1 MLRHL
6 NDMMNTVLSK
16 YRHILVQ
23 TLQLPVDTLLIFITA
38 SILCSAH
45 GILWSTVD
53 KKAF

>member
-6 NDMMNTVLSK
+6 NDMMNIVLSK

-23 TLQLPVDTLLIFITA
+23 TLQLPVDTLLIFSTA